1 MNWLRSSTGR
11 LVVGVVLLAL
21 ALLALTYIAKTLGVE
36 PKVAN
41 LGALGVL
48 GLFGIGFAV
57 SQLRAAR
64 AATQLEAALRAQ
76 GASSMGAARP
86 GQPTFED
93 LRKQFDESLGLLKQS
108 RLGRGAIYKL
118 PWFVIIGPPGS
129 GKTTMLRES
138 GLNFPY
144 MTKGRAAIRGLGGT
158 KNCDWWFADR
168 GVLLDTAGRWTS
180 EAEDRDEWLAFL
192 DLLKKYRG
200 RQPINGV
207 VVAISL
213 DDVAF
218 RGATELQKLADDV
231 RDRIDELTRR
241 LEMLFPVYLV
251 FTKCDGLIGFV
262 ESFSGMNR
270 DQRAQVWGF
279 TFPERLP
286 PGQRFPDAFAAE
298 FDQLG
303 AQLGKR
309 RLPQLVAEPTRRRR
323 RLMFRLPQEFA
334 AIRERLLQFVELIQ
348 QSNPYQEASAIRGC
362 YFTSGTQERGALGDL
377 LSEMARKAGVPVED
391 LEIPSAER
399 KCYFVD
405 DVFNKVVFEDRD
417 LAAPTHAAGRRR
429 RVLQWLQL
437 AAVAVGAIV
446 LTWLEIGRFA
456 WVREHTGNI
465 ESYVRES
472 EKGETREARLLAL
485 RNLDAIET
493 EAPEGSE
500 VKLSLRKRIATGAAT
515 ELIGPAAQA
524 IASAAQ
530 PAAISE
536 PTGDLVQRLE
546 ALGKARQGLQ
556 EARATAT
563 ARLEGEQRA
572 AAFAPAIQQLLE
584 QWQVT
589 GRDLDLTMSL
599 ANRLVRDYRQ
609 PELWAATETQLAKLQ
624 NVFAGHEARLLE
636 FEQRAL
642 DALDGDRGALFR
654 RIAAAGTPL
663 ALERANLRTLE
674 SGEPLLSTM
683 LPRAE
688 VAPKEDEAHQD
699 FAGDVLA
706 SAQKLK
712 DRLAAL
718 PIAPGLEGR
727 RNAAL
732 TQSLADFEQRDF
744 PAWREK
750 QWAAVLGGLQLRRSI
765 VTPGDLVKNQEALR
779 EDLTRVL
786 QLYADGKAANAAELG
801 NQTKKLLERLGGQFK
816 LLQDAKDLVELTAA
830 IGGLADA
837 ITRERETA
845 ETDWAA
851 ALAERAATAARAQAN
866 LLGSVLQ
873 RQLGFAKEQLRERFA
888 LLRQRHQQLSRNFP
902 FTRDGDDCSPAD
914 FFQWLDSLREVHK
927 AGRDLPRIAAGGSAT
942 AELFPAPPADF
953 LDLLDRAE
961 QLTRRFGGEKKEARV
976 NVYAYETNLKR
987 IDITL
992 DGQKV
997 LETGPLINPKAG
1009 EVRLGRGTE
1018 GKLQVELELRSGR
1031 VLSLADL
1038 DTPDKWLREKKGP
1051 NGLPANF
1058 WGLFRLG
1065 MAADRVT
1072 EAPPRTF
1079 SIPGIDP
1086 RHAALVVMKLRVDDS
1101 ERRQNLFVILS
1112 GDDNDSQQLLLDPSP
1127 YRLDFPDFPWK

>member
-1 MNWLRSSTGR
+1 MNWLRSATGR
-11 LVVGVVLLAL
+11 LVVGIVLLAL
-21 ALLALTYIAKTLGVE
+21 ALLALAYIAKTLGVE

-41 LGALGVL
+41 LSALGVL
-48 GLFGIGFAV
+48 GLFGVGFAV
-57 SQLRAAR
+57 SQLRAGR
-64 AATQLEAALRAQ
+64 AASQLEAALRAQ
-76 GASSMGAARP
+76 GTSGMGAARP

-213 DDVAF
+213 DDVAY

-334 AIRERLLQFVELIQ
+334 GVRERLLQFVELIQ

-391 LEIPSAER
+391 LEIPSGER

-405 DVFNKVVFEDRD
+405 DVFNKVVFADRD

-437 AAVAVGAIV
+437 AAVAIGAVV
-446 LTWLEIGRFA
+446 LVWLEVGRFL
-456 WVREHTGNI
+456 WVQDHTGNI
-465 ESYVRES
+465 ESYVREA
-472 EKGETREARLLAL
+472 EKGEPRQARLMAL
-485 RNLDAIET
+485 RNLDSIET
-493 EAPEGSE
+493 AAPEGSD
-500 VKLSLRKRIATGAAT
+500 VKQSLQKRIATTAAT
-515 ELIGPAAQA
+515 ELIGPAAA
-524 IASAAQ
+524 LIASSSL
-530 PAAISE
+530 PAVIAE
-536 PTGDLVQRLE
+536 PSGDLVQRLE

-556 EARATAT
+556 DARAAAT
-563 ARLEGEQRA
+563 AKLAGEQRGQ
-572 AAFAPAIQQLLE
+572 AFAPAIQQLLE
-584 QWQVT
+584 QWQVS

-599 ANRLVRDYRQ
+599 ANRLVRDYQQ

-636 FEQRAL
+636 LEQAVLNEL
-642 DALDGDRGALFR
+642 DSDRGALFR
-654 RIAAAGTPL
+654 RIAAAGAPL

-674 SGEPLLSTM
+674 STAPLLSTM

-688 VAPKEDEAHQD
+688 VAPREDEAAQD

-718 PIAPGLEGR
+718 PIAPALDGR

-732 TQSLADFEQRDF
+732 AQSLADFEQRDL

-750 QWAAVLGGLQLRRSI
+750 QWAALLAGLELRRSL

-786 QLYADGKAANAAELG
+786 QLYAAGKAANQAELG
-801 NQTKKLLERLGGQFK
+801 NQVKKLLERLGGQFK
-816 LLQDAKDLVELTAA
+816 PLPEAKDLVELTAA
-830 IGGLADA
+830 IGNLADA
-837 ITRERETA
+837 VTRERETA
-845 ETDWAA
+845 EADWSQ
-851 ALAERAATAARAQAN
+851 ALAERAATAAQAQAH
-866 LLGSVLQ
+866 LLGSVLA
-873 RQLGFAKEQLRERFA
+873 RQLLFAKEQLRERFA
-888 LLRQRHQQLSRNFP
+888 TLRQRHQQMSRSFP
-902 FTRDGDDCSPAD
+902 FTRDGDDCAPAD
-914 FFQWLDSLREVHK
+914 FFLWLDTLREVHK
-927 AGRDLPRIAAGGSAT
+927 AGRELPRIAAGNPAS
-942 AELFPAPPADF
+942 AELFPPPPADF
-953 LDLLDRAE
+953 LTLLDKAE
-961 QLTRRFGGEKKEARV
+961 LLARRFGNDKREARV
-976 NVYAYETNLKR
+976 NLYAYETNLKS
-987 IDITL
+987 ISITL

-997 LETGPLINPKAG
+997 HETGPLISPKAG

-1018 GKLQVELELRSGR
+1018 GRLQVEVEQRSGR
-1031 VLSLADL
+1031 RLSLAEL
-1038 DTPDKWLREKKGP
+1038 DTQDRWLREKKGP

-1058 WGLFRLG
+1058 WALFRLG
-1065 MAADRVT
+1065 MTADKVT

-1086 RHAALVVMKLRVDDS
+1086 KHAALVVLKLRVDDT
-1101 ERRQNLFVILS
+1101 ERRQNLFLILS
-1112 GDDNDSQQLLLDPSP
+1112 GDDSDSQLLLLDPST